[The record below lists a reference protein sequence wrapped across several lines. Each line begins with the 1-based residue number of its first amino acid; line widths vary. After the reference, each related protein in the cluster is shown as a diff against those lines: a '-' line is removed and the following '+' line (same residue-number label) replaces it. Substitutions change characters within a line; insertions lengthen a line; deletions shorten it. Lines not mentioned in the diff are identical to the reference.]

1 MLILTI
7 VIALLGVINTLTLSI
22 AERTREIGLL
32 RAIGMQRS
40 QLRQLVAAESMII
53 SVIGALLG
61 IILGLGLGTSL
72 AATLTRS
79 TQAATA
85 IPAGRLVIYIL
96 ATGAAG
102 VLASIGPARRAARLD
117 VLTAIAAE

>member
-1 MLILTI
+1 MTPCP
-7 VIALLGVINTLTLSI
+7 ALPGM
-22 AERTREIGLL
+22 AAL
-32 RAIGMQRS
+32 RPPAAAGCRS
-40 QLRQLVAAESMII
+40 PRKTGRVFLMP
-53 SVIGALLG
+53 
-61 IILGLGLGTSL
+61 GLGLGTSL